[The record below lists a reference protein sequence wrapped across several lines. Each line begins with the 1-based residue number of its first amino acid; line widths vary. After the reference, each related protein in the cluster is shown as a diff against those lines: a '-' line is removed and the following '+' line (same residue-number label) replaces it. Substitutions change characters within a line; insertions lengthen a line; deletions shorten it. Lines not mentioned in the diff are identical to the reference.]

1 MEQISLLNF
10 EEWLQKYSGNRIYRM
25 LKLRRIGDY
34 TPYEQE
40 NKFGDTDQY
49 YDNTYKMVKIREAIK
64 LPDNDILLGLEDAD
78 ETDLDENSPKVMD
91 YLKLSQIELSYFEY
105 DQEDYVAPDDEE
117 NETEESW
124 FGKYKND

>member
-34 TPYEQE
+34 TPYEQDK
-40 NKFGDTDQY
+40 KFVDTDQY
-49 YDNTYKMVKIREAIK
+49 YDCHYKMVKIREAIK

-91 YLKLSQIELSYFEY
+91 YLKLSQIELSYFEN
-105 DQEDYVAPDDEE
+105 DQEDYVEPDDEDK
-117 NETEESW
+117 TEESW